1 MADPISLGT
10 LALTAAGAGVSAFGA
25 SESAH
30 ATANMYQYKAAV
42 AQANQQIAHQN
53 ALRAREVGDID
64 VQRAGLKGGQQL
76 GQMTV
81 DQGAS
86 GLALGSGSAALTR
99 KSQLAGIQSNEGTI
113 AADASQK
120 AYGYEVDAMNY
131 SAEGGL
137 DKMSASNALAAGQWQ
152 VASSLL
158 GGATG
163 VADKWQKYSTAGV
176 PGFSG
181 GGDFFKSLFSGG
193 APITG

>member
-1 MADPISLGT
+1 MADPLSLGT
-10 LALTAAGAGVSAFGA
+10 LGLTAAGGVLGAFGA

-42 AQANQQIAHQN
+42 AQANQQIAMQN
-53 ALRAREVGDID
+53 ATRAREVGDID

-76 GQMTV
+76 GQMKV
-81 DQGAS
+81 DQGAR
-86 GLALGSGSAALTR
+86 GLALGSGSAALVR

-120 AYGYEVDAMNY
+120 AHGYEVDAMNY

-137 DKMSASNALAAGQWQ
+137 DVMSAQNAQTAGQWQ
-152 VASSLL
+152 VASSVI

-163 VADKWQKYSTAGV
+163 VADKWQKYSQAGV

-193 APITG
+193 APVVG